1 MTERISVQ
9 KETDK
14 SRLSSFLEKDRIWA
28 GYAICDLEDELF
40 PLCDWYVATENND
53 VIALC
58 LHFKGLKIPTQITMG
73 NPLGVEKI
81 LEVVDS
87 PKTMYAHIPLTHRE
101 AVQKFY
107 SFSQLSLMKRMA
119 VSKECFKP
127 VEGSAVRLY
136 ERDLADLERL
146 YTLHP
151 SGAFFRPYMLT
162 LGAYY
167 GVRKDGEL
175 VSAAG
180 THVSSPSHGMACIG
194 NVFTDPSHR
203 GKGYATACTSQVV
216 KELLTKYDD
225 IILNVDNQ
233 NRQAVR
239 IYEKLGFREH
249 CVYLEGLGTLK
260 KPKTAKKIASSQF

>member
-1 MTERISVQ
+1 MTERISVK
-9 KETDK
+9 KENDK
-14 SRLSSFLEKDRIWA
+14 SRLFSFLEKDRIWA

-40 PLCDWYVATENND
+40 PLCDWYVATENNN

-58 LHFKGLKIPTQITMG
+58 LHFKGLKIPSQITMG

-81 LEVVDS
+81 LGAVDG
-87 PKTMYAHIPLTHRE
+87 PKTLYAHIPLNHRE

-107 SFSQLSLMKRMA
+107 SFSLLTLMKRMA
-119 VSKECFKP
+119 VSRECFKP
-127 VEGSAVRLY
+127 VEDSAVRLY
-136 ERDLADLERL
+136 DRDLADLERL

-162 LGAYY
+162 LGVYY
-167 GVRKDGEL
+167 GIRKNGEL
-175 VSAAG
+175 VSVAG

-203 GKGYATACTSQVV
+203 GKGYATVCTSQVV
-216 KELLTKYDD
+216 KELLTKYGD
-225 IILNVDNQ
+225 IILNVDDQ

-239 IYEKLGFREH
+239 IYEKLGFRGH
-249 CVYLEGLGTLK
+249 SVYLEGLGRLK
-260 KPKTAKKIASSQF
+260 KPKRSQK